1 MFGIMI
7 ADYYL
12 VKKQV
17 VAVDDLYTMSPGGS
31 FNYDGGWNH
40 KALIA
45 LAVSGALSI
54 GLSLLGAYGVIFNV
68 GDWGWLIGASAG
80 GLVYRV
86 LSTRGSPVLIAVR
99 AGE

>member
-1 MFGIMI
+1 MAPTG
-7 ADYYL
+7 
-12 VKKQV
+12 
-17 VAVDDLYTMSPGGS
+17 T

-45 LAVSGALSI
+45 LAVSASLSI

-68 GDWGWLIGASAG
+68 GDWGWLIGATTGA
-80 GLVYRV
+80 LVYRG
-86 LSTRGSPVLIAVR
+86 LSAPGRSLTAVH

>member
-1 MFGIMI
+1 
-7 ADYYL
+7 L
-12 VKKQV
+12 VKKQSI
-17 VAVDDLYTMSPGGS
+17 AVEDLYTLSSTGA

-45 LAVSGALSI
+45 LAASGAPSI

-80 GLVYRV
+80 ALVYCGLSWQRGTMAV
-86 LSTRGSPVLIAVR
+86 LN
-99 AGE
+99 AGG